1 MITAKDLAAKEQAR
15 KNVKKETYRALL
27 EQFCRKIRT
36 ASDLGQKEVLL
47 SVPPF
52 VIGYPA
58 YNMPITVDYMGR
70 QLERLGYKVFRAGL
84 VDLLVK
90 WNVKPD
96 PVPQNQESCD
106 DLLPTLM
113 SLQKTA
119 AKYRS
124 RK

>member
-1 MITAKDLAAKEQAR
+1 MITAKELAAKEQTR

-90 WNVKPD
+90 WNVKAD
-96 PVPQNQESCD
+96 PISEIQDSCE

-113 SLQKTA
+113 NLQKTA

-124 RK
+124 KR